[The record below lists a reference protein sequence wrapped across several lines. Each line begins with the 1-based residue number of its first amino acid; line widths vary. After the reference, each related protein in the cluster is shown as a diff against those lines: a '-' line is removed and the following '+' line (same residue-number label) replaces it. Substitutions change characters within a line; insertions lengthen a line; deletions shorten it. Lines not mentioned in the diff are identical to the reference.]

1 MKHLFIKAGGAGG
14 RHVHLILRILPV
26 VFLCYAVYL
35 LLGMWLPFLFQP
47 GVSKEFQRGFDKSG
61 FYGTGSVDRAALI
74 DDNVAALEIRIRMI
88 EEAQKRLIFTNFDIR
103 DCESGRDVAAALLAA
118 AERGV
123 QVQVLTDGMNGLVS
137 MASSPVFYAL
147 GAHPNI
153 EIRFYNTPNPLMP
166 WTFNG
171 RLHDKY
177 ILSDDR
183 LLLAGGRNT
192 FDKFLGD
199 YVPYPEKSHDLD
211 ILFYNSAAGT
221 ADSGESVLHQV
232 EQYFQMVWS
241 DSHSK
246 TWLESAPFFYR
257 KSVLLET
264 EALHMRH
271 SAWREAHPELLSKE
285 NTDYIE
291 ATVPL
296 KAVTFIHN
304 PINILAKEPLV
315 WWQLQQLMEGAE
327 ERVYLQTPYAV
338 CDQSMYDGLSRVA
351 GRGVPFSVQ
360 INSMGVGD
368 NFMASSDYYRNKA
381 RVLDTG
387 AQVWEWYGDYSSH
400 GKSLLID
407 QDLAAVGSYNL
418 DMRSTYVDTE
428 VMFVIHGEEFNA
440 VLEHYLAE
448 MEEDSLLVSGLE
460 TYVEKEGVT
469 PWDNGDWKHA
479 LYPITSLLVQPFR
492 CLL

>member
-183 LLLAGGRNT
+183 AGCWQADET
-192 FDKFLGD
+192 SFDKFYGTMSRTRKR
-199 YVPYPEKSHDLD
+199 VMTWIFCSI
-211 ILFYNSAAGT
+211 ILPQGRLTAVRAYSIRWSSTFRWFGLTATAKPGWSPHHFSIERAYFWRQKPSICGT
-221 ADSGESVLHQV
+221 AHG
-232 EQYFQMVWS
+232 
-241 DSHSK
+241 
-246 TWLESAPFFYR
+246 
-257 KSVLLET
+257 
-264 EALHMRH
+264 
-271 SAWREAHPELLSKE
+271 
-285 NTDYIE
+285 
-291 ATVPL
+291 
-296 KAVTFIHN
+296 
-304 PINILAKEPLV
+304 
-315 WWQLQQLMEGAE
+315 
-327 ERVYLQTPYAV
+327 
-338 CDQSMYDGLSRVA
+338 
-351 GRGVPFSVQ
+351 GR
-360 INSMGVGD
+360 
-368 NFMASSDYYRNKA
+368 
-381 RVLDTG
+381 
-387 AQVWEWYGDYSSH
+387 
-400 GKSLLID
+400 LI
-407 QDLAAVGSYNL
+407 
-418 DMRSTYVDTE
+418 RS
-428 VMFVIHGEEFNA
+428 F
-440 VLEHYLAE
+440 
-448 MEEDSLLVSGLE
+448 
-460 TYVEKEGVT
+460 
-469 PWDNGDWKHA
+469 
-479 LYPITSLLVQPFR
+479 
-492 CLL
+492 

>member
-199 YVPYPEKSHDLD
+199 YVPDPEKSHDLD

-271 SAWREAHPELLSKE
+271 STWREAHPELLKNLVKNHKAAQYQSF
-285 NTDYIE
+285 TE
-291 ATVPL
+291 AL
-296 KAVTFIHN
+296 ID
-304 PINILAKEPLV
+304 
-315 WWQLQQLMEGAE
+315 LQNN
-327 ERVYLQTPYAV
+327 RI
-338 CDQSMYDGLSRVA
+338 DG
-351 GRGVPFSVQ
+351 
-360 INSMGVGD
+360 
-368 NFMASSDYYRNKA
+368 
-381 RVLDTG
+381 
-387 AQVWEWYGDYSSH
+387 
-400 GKSLLID
+400 LLID
-407 QDLAAVGSYNL
+407 RVYANYYLKEEGILQDYYVFPAGFDSESFAVGARKTDKQLVENINQAFKKLYQTGQFQKIA
-418 DMRSTYVDTE
+418 DKWFGEDIAADE
-428 VMFVIHGEEFNA
+428 V
-440 VLEHYLAE
+440 
-448 MEEDSLLVSGLE
+448 
-460 TYVEKEGVT
+460 K
-469 PWDNGDWKHA
+469 K
-479 LYPITSLLVQPFR
+479 
-492 CLL
+492 

>member
-177 ILSDDR
+177 IL
-183 LLLAGGRNT
+183 
-192 FDKFLGD
+192 
-199 YVPYPEKSHDLD
+199 
-211 ILFYNSAAGT
+211 
-221 ADSGESVLHQV
+221 
-232 EQYFQMVWS
+232 
-241 DSHSK
+241 
-246 TWLESAPFFYR
+246 FF
-257 KSVLLET
+257 
-264 EALHMRH
+264 
-271 SAWREAHPELLSKE
+271 
-285 NTDYIE
+285 
-291 ATVPL
+291 
-296 KAVTFIHN
+296 
-304 PINILAKEPLV
+304 
-315 WWQLQQLMEGAE
+315 
-327 ERVYLQTPYAV
+327 
-338 CDQSMYDGLSRVA
+338 
-351 GRGVPFSVQ
+351 
-360 INSMGVGD
+360 
-368 NFMASSDYYRNKA
+368 
-381 RVLDTG
+381 
-387 AQVWEWYGDYSSH
+387 
-400 GKSLLID
+400 
-407 QDLAAVGSYNL
+407 
-418 DMRSTYVDTE
+418 
-428 VMFVIHGEEFNA
+428 
-440 VLEHYLAE
+440 
-448 MEEDSLLVSGLE
+448 
-460 TYVEKEGVT
+460 
-469 PWDNGDWKHA
+469 
-479 LYPITSLLVQPFR
+479 
-492 CLL
+492 

>member
-1 MKHLFIKAGGAGG
+1 M
-14 RHVHLILRILPV
+14 
-26 VFLCYAVYL
+26 
-35 LLGMWLPFLFQP
+35 
-47 GVSKEFQRGFDKSG
+47 
-61 FYGTGSVDRAALI
+61 
-74 DDNVAALEIRIRMI
+74 
-88 EEAQKRLIFTNFDIR
+88 
-103 DCESGRDVAAALLAA
+103 
-118 AERGV
+118 
-123 QVQVLTDGMNGLVS
+123 
-137 MASSPVFYAL
+137 FYAL

-199 YVPYPEKSHDLD
+199 YVPDPEKSHDLD

-271 SAWREAHPELLSKE
+271 STWREAHPELLSKQ

-400 GKSLLID
+400 GKSLLSD

>member
-199 YVPYPEKSHDLD
+199 YVPDPEK
-211 ILFYNSAAGT
+211 
-221 ADSGESVLHQV
+221 ES
-232 EQYFQMVWS
+232 
-241 DSHSK
+241 
-246 TWLESAPFFYR
+246 
-257 KSVLLET
+257 
-264 EALHMRH
+264 
-271 SAWREAHPELLSKE
+271 
-285 NTDYIE
+285 
-291 ATVPL
+291 
-296 KAVTFIHN
+296 
-304 PINILAKEPLV
+304 
-315 WWQLQQLMEGAE
+315 
-327 ERVYLQTPYAV
+327 
-338 CDQSMYDGLSRVA
+338 
-351 GRGVPFSVQ
+351 
-360 INSMGVGD
+360 
-368 NFMASSDYYRNKA
+368 
-381 RVLDTG
+381 
-387 AQVWEWYGDYSSH
+387 
-400 GKSLLID
+400 
-407 QDLAAVGSYNL
+407 
-418 DMRSTYVDTE
+418 
-428 VMFVIHGEEFNA
+428 
-440 VLEHYLAE
+440 
-448 MEEDSLLVSGLE
+448 
-460 TYVEKEGVT
+460 
-469 PWDNGDWKHA
+469 
-479 LYPITSLLVQPFR
+479 
-492 CLL
+492 